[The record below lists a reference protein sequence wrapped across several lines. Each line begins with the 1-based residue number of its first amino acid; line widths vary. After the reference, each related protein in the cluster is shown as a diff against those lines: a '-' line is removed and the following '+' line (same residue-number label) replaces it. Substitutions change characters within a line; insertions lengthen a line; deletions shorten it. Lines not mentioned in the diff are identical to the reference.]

1 MATRKPHQPPLT
13 VKRKK
18 KTEVAVLDITR
29 KKRRKKSG
37 SSTELALPNR
47 ISKLKGNQTSIIGD
61 SVNIIQEMLESD
73 NNESATT
80 LIQKRLMQ
88 TLVDVLP
95 YAEDNIRE
103 SKGQKGIYAFNS
115 LITSLRELMI
125 DIQST
130 RDKGAIGDALV
141 EKIVRPTFLD
151 IGMNLVLEDE
161 RMLKD
166 IKEEVDVTTYRKIRE
181 IHQAS
186 LGRTA
191 KLIQEKY
198 AEAKQQAIAF
208 LQQ

>member
-1 MATRKPHQPPLT
+1 
-13 VKRKK
+13 
-18 KTEVAVLDITR
+18 
-29 KKRRKKSG
+29 
-37 SSTELALPNR
+37 
-47 ISKLKGNQTSIIGD
+47 
-61 SVNIIQEMLESD
+61 MLESD